1 MHEAMLYTKLD
12 DGMVRCD
19 LCAHRCRIRPGKLGV
34 CMVRENRD
42 GTLYTLVYGQSISA
56 AVDPIEK
63 KPLYHFLPGATAF
76 SIATAG
82 CNFRCLFCQN
92 ADISQLSKE
101 ASSGKKWTRYARH
114 LPPETVVSLAASYG
128 CATIAYTYTEPTIF
142 FEYACDTARL
152 ASQQDIKNIFVT
164 NGYMTAEALN
174 AIGSDL
180 HAANVDLKAFTDRFY
195 TKFCGGRL
203 QPVLDSITTMHEMG
217 VWVEV
222 TTLLIPGENDDDGE
236 LRELAA
242 WLAALDT
249 DVPWHISRFH
259 PTYKMRQH
267 PPTPVSSIHR
277 AVEIG
282 HEAGLHYVYAGNV
295 PGDPHEHT
303 RCPACGAVV
312 INRLGYRIR
321 NKLVDGNVC
330 PECETR
336 LAVVIT

>member
-1 MHEAMLYTKLD
+1 MHEAMLYEKLKD
-12 DGMVRCD
+12 SAVRCG
-19 LCAHRCRIRPGKLGV
+19 LCAHRCKIQPGKLGI
-34 CMVRENRD
+34 CAVRENHD

-101 ASSGKKWTRYARH
+101 GGQRWSRYARD
-114 LPPETVVSLAASYG
+114 LPPERVVSLAASYG

-142 FEYACDTARL
+142 FEYAYDTARL
-152 ASQQDIKNIFVT
+152 ASQQGIKNIFVT
-164 NGYMTAEALN
+164 NGFMTPEMLEV
-174 AIGSDL
+174 IGSDL

-195 TKFCGGRL
+195 KRLCSGRL
-203 QPVLDSITTMHEMG
+203 QPVLDSIARMHEMG

-222 TTLLIPGENDDDGE
+222 TTLLIPGENDDEGE

-242 WLAALDT
+242 WLAALDP

-259 PTYKMRQH
+259 PDYKMRDH
-267 PPTPVSSIHR
+267 PPTPVGSIHR

-282 HEAGLHYVYAGNV
+282 YQAGLRYVYAGNV

-303 RCPACGAVV
+303 RCPSCGAVA
-312 INRLGYRIR
+312 IERHAYHIR
-321 NKLVDGNVC
+321 NRMAKGDKC
-330 PECETR
+330 PQCGET
-336 LAVVIT
+336 LAVVTA